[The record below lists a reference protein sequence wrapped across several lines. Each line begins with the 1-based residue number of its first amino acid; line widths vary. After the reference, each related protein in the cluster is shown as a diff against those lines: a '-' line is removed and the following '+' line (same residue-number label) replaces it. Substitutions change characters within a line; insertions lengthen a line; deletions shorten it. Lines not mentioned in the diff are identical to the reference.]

1 MLLALPALLQQGL
14 LDVTEGLYGR
24 LNNGFF
30 GLRSVLLT
38 LAFMALL
45 RITSPE
51 QLKAH
56 APGELGLLLGL
67 DRAPEVKTV
76 RRKLHEIGAR
86 KLSRTLADAFA
97 RRWAQAEPEALGY
110 LYIDGHVRPYHGR
123 RHRIPKTFVQR
134 RRLCMPATTEVWVND
149 ARAQPWF
156 FVTTEANDHLLAA
169 IERDILAPL
178 RKEVGAQ
185 RRVTLVF
192 DREGWSPKAFARWA
206 AAGFDVMTYRK
217 GHYDPWPEDAFVAVV
232 DPAPSRGGKPVTWR
246 LAERETDLGTGRGQ
260 PVFRMREVRRLCDNG
275 HQTSI
280 MTTRRDLATPQ
291 VASRMFARWRQE
303 NFFRYMRQEYNLDHL
318 CTYATE
324 AADPQRPVPNP
335 QRKKRAKELA
345 ALNRERAR
353 LDKAYTHACLSTTDA
368 PQTHRA
374 ALGAQIQDLNE
385 RIGEHRAV
393 TKSLPHKVPV
403 GETLDPDTVVRLEPE
418 RKIFTDLVRTLAYR
432 AESALLA
439 RDGEEGRA
447 FLKALFATPA
457 DLVPNDTEL
466 LVRFHSMAQPRL
478 NRALRALCEA
488 ATDERHLYPG
498 TSLRMVFEGPSCLI
512 EN

>member
-1 MLLALPALLQQGL
+1 M
-14 LDVTEGLYGR
+14 
-24 LNNGFF
+24 
-30 GLRSVLLT
+30 
-38 LAFMALL
+38 
-45 RITSPE
+45 
-51 QLKAH
+51 
-56 APGELGLLLGL
+56 
-67 DRAPEVKTV
+67 
-76 RRKLHEIGAR
+76 
-86 KLSRTLADAFA
+86 
-97 RRWAQAEPEALGY
+97 
-110 LYIDGHVRPYHGR
+110 
-123 RHRIPKTFVQR
+123 
-134 RRLCMPATTEVWVND
+134 
-149 ARAQPWF
+149 
-156 FVTTEANDHLLAA
+156 
-169 IERDILAPL
+169 
-178 RKEVGAQ
+178 
-185 RRVTLVF
+185 
-192 DREGWSPKAFARWA
+192 
-206 AAGFDVMTYRK
+206 
-217 GHYDPWPEDAFVAVV
+217 
-232 DPAPSRGGKPVTWR
+232 TWR

-353 LDKAYTHACLSTTDA
+353 LDKAYTHAWLATTDA
-368 PQTHRA
+368 SQTHRA
-374 ALGAQIQDLNE
+374 ALGAQLQDLNE
-385 RIGEHRAV
+385 RIGEHRGV

-403 GETLDPDTVVRLEPE
+403 GETLDPGHGRQARARAQDLHRPRQDARLPG
-418 RKIFTDLVRTLAYR
+418 R
-432 AESALLA
+432 SALLGRVGPLLA

>member
-1 MLLALPALLQQGL
+1 MPR
-14 LDVTEGLYGR
+14 E
-24 LNNGFF
+24 NW
-30 GLRSVLLT
+30 
-38 LAFMALL
+38 
-45 RITSPE
+45 
-51 QLKAH
+51 
-56 APGELGLLLGL
+56 GLLLGL

-123 RHRIPKTFVQR
+123 RHRLPKTFVQR

-192 DREGWSPKAFARWA
+192 DREGWSPKTFARWA

-217 GHYDPWPEDAFVAVV
+217 GRYDPWPQDAFVTVV
-232 DPAPSRGGKPVTWR
+232 DPTPSRGGKPVTWR
-246 LAERETDLGTGRGQ
+246 LAECETDLGTGRGR

-275 HQTSI
+275 HQTAI
-280 MTTRRDLATPQ
+280 MTTRRDLTTPQ
-291 VASRMFARWRQE
+291 VASRMFARWRQG
-303 NFFRYMRQEYNLDHL
+303 NFFRHMRQEYNLDHL

-335 QRKKRAKELA
+335 QRNKRAKELA

-353 LDKAYTHACLSTTDA
+353 LEKAHTHACLSTTDA
-368 PQTHRA
+368 SQTHRA

-403 GETLDPDTVVRLEPE
+403 GSDPRPGHGRQARARAQDLHRSRPDARLSG
-418 RKIFTDLVRTLAYR
+418 RKRPARACRTATR
-432 AESALLA
+432 A
-439 RDGEEGRA
+439 RWRGRPG
-447 FLKALFATPA
+447 LPQALFATPA

-488 ATDERHLYPG
+488 ANDEPHLYPG
-498 TSLRMVFEGPSCLI
+498 TSLRMVFEGPRCLI

>member
-1 MLLALPALLQQGL
+1 M
-14 LDVTEGLYGR
+14 
-24 LNNGFF
+24 
-30 GLRSVLLT
+30 
-38 LAFMALL
+38 
-45 RITSPE
+45 
-51 QLKAH
+51 
-56 APGELGLLLGL
+56 LLGL

-97 RRWAQAEPEALGY
+97 RRWVQAEPEALGY

-206 AAGFDVMTYRK
+206 AGGFDVMTYRK
-217 GHYDPWPEDAFVAVV
+217 GRYDPWPQDAFVAVV
-232 DPAPSRGGKPVTWR
+232 DPTPSRDGKPVTWR
-246 LAERETDLGTGRGQ
+246 LAECETDLGTGRGR

-291 VASRMFARWRQE
+291 VPEPGENLALGKVTVANHPLAPIGQLLLDERRQVLLQLRRDRGLDQPPRAGPQKLRQGVRNPCWR
-303 NFFRYMRQEYNLDHL
+303 
-318 CTYATE
+318 
-324 AADPQRPVPNP
+324 PQRNHSIVAHVCGVLLLPKPSFP
-335 QRKKRAKELA
+335 TRFQQRHTAQ
-345 ALNRERAR
+345 LNSSVHHFR
-353 LDKAYTHACLSTTDA
+353 
-368 PQTHRA
+368 P
-374 ALGAQIQDLNE
+374 
-385 RIGEHRAV
+385 
-393 TKSLPHKVPV
+393 
-403 GETLDPDTVVRLEPE
+403 
-418 RKIFTDLVRTLAYR
+418 
-432 AESALLA
+432 
-439 RDGEEGRA
+439 
-447 FLKALFATPA
+447 
-457 DLVPNDTEL
+457 
-466 LVRFHSMAQPRL
+466 
-478 NRALRALCEA
+478 
-488 ATDERHLYPG
+488 
-498 TSLRMVFEGPSCLI
+498 
-512 EN
+512 

>member
-1 MLLALPALLQQGL
+1 
-14 LDVTEGLYGR
+14 
-24 LNNGFF
+24 
-30 GLRSVLLT
+30 
-38 LAFMALL
+38 
-45 RITSPE
+45 
-51 QLKAH
+51 
-56 APGELGLLLGL
+56 
-67 DRAPEVKTV
+67 
-76 RRKLHEIGAR
+76 
-86 KLSRTLADAFA
+86 
-97 RRWAQAEPEALGY
+97 
-110 LYIDGHVRPYHGR
+110 
-123 RHRIPKTFVQR
+123 
-134 RRLCMPATTEVWVND
+134 MPATTEVWVND

-217 GHYDPWPEDAFVAVV
+217 GRYDPWPEDTFVAVV
-232 DPAPSRGGKPVTWR
+232 DPTPSRGGKPVTWR

-280 MTTRRDLATPQ
+280 MTTRPRDTAGRLTDVCALAPGELLPLYAPGIQ
-291 VASRMFARWRQE
+291 PRPPV
-303 NFFRYMRQEYNLDHL
+303 HL
-318 CTYATE
+318 R
-324 AADPQRPVPNP
+324 D
-335 QRKKRAKELA
+335 RAL
-345 ALNRERAR
+345 LPRVQS
-353 LDKAYTHACLSTTDA
+353 LHTHAWLATTDA
-368 PQTHRA
+368 SQTHRA
-374 ALGAQIQDLNE
+374 ALGAQLQDLNE
-385 RIGEHRAV
+385 RIGEHRGV

-432 AESALLA
+432 AESALLGRVGPLPA

-498 TSLRMVFEGPSCLI
+498 TSLRMVFEGGLARLLRFLPDPARAHEPGKRGYAEDCARICGDSGTNGPKRFKELRRRGLSTFPGGHRRRLADGVLAHARHVAVQQALRNHHFDLLGLPRLYTPA
-512 EN
+512 EA